1 MLLGNFPFSL
11 ISFNDDTDPKP
22 GVRNGRVAVVLGG
35 GFDTPRDGFEMDG
48 DLLAAS
54 VIEAR
59 GRTADFT
66 VSSGDETIEA
76 LDGGFA
82 IPGAC
87 GFETDDEMVGLDA
100 TDEDNRFLSA
110 EGWAFVGMMEAL
122 RVWVG
127 MGGFA
132 DCIAVLVVVDGAF
145 FTGEAVGEGL
155 TPAAVTLDRAG
166 FVAPVPTTWRP
177 DGTGAGTVRWVTKR
191 RAAANG
197 CNA

>member
-1 MLLGNFPFSL
+1 MHTFCCRSSWALALGSLPFSL
-11 ISFNDDTDPKP
+11 ISFNDDTDPEP

-35 GFDTPRDGFEMDG
+35 GFDTPRNGFEMDG

-59 GRTADFT
+59 GRIAGLT
-66 VSSGDETIEA
+66 VSSGEESIEV

-87 GFETDDEMVGLDA
+87 GFETDDERVGLEA
-100 TDEDNRFLSA
+100 TDEDSRFLST
-110 EGWAFVGMMEAL
+110 EGWAFVGMIEVL
-122 RVWVG
+122 RVG
-127 MGGFA
+127 MGGLV

-155 TPAAVTLDRAG
+155 TPGAVTLDRAG
-166 FVAPVPTTWRP
+166 FVAPLPTTWRP
-177 DGTGAGTVRWVTKR
+177 NGTS
-191 RAAANG
+191 ANT
-197 CNA
+197 AR

>member
-1 MLLGNFPFSL
+1 VHTFCWRSSCALLLGNLPFSL

-22 GVRNGRVAVVLGG
+22 DVRDCRVAAVLGE
-35 GFDTPRDGFEMDG
+35 GFDTPRNGFEMDG

-54 VIEAR
+54 VMEAR
-59 GRTADFT
+59 GRTVGLT
-66 VSSGDETIEA
+66 VSSGEESIEA
-76 LDGGFA
+76 LDGGFV

-87 GFETDDEMVGLDA
+87 GFEMDDEMVGLEA

-122 RVWVG
+122 RVG
-127 MGGFA
+127 MGGLA

-155 TPAAVTLDRAG
+155 TPGEATLDRVG
-166 FVAPVPTTWRP
+166 FVEPVPTT
-177 DGTGAGTVRWVTKR
+177 
-191 RAAANG
+191 
-197 CNA
+197 